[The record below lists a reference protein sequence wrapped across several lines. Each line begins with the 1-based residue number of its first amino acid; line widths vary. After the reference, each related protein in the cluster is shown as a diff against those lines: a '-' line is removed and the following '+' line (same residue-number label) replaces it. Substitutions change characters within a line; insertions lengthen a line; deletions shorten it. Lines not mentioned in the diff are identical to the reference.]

1 MGELENSCHLTLC
14 KTNEDQELC
23 RGRENQVWNTIYVST
38 MVQRVS
44 RFLQLREPLERDNVT
59 SYL

>member
-14 KTNEDQELC
+14 KANEDQELC
-23 RGRENQVWNTIYVST
+23 RGWENQVWNTIYVST
-38 MVQRVS
+38 LVQRVS
-44 RFLQLREPLERDNVT
+44 RFLQLREPLERDNMT

>member
-14 KTNEDQELC
+14 KANEDQELC

>member
-14 KTNEDQELC
+14 KANEDQKLC
-23 RGRENQVWNTIYVST
+23 RGRENQVWNTIYVPT